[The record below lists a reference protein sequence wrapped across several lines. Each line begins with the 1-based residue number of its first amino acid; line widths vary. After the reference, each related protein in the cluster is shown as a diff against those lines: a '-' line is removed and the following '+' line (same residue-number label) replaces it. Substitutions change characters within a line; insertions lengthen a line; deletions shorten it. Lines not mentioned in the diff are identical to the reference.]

1 MKRVCNVIIL
11 KCNEWKIR
19 FRCNG
24 EIGAVGENGGGGC
37 KLDPRSDSYTSCFVP
52 PAGNW
57 AAEGWRGLIR
67 EGLGGEAAGR
77 LGFGQ
82 E

>member
-1 MKRVCNVIIL
+1 M
-11 KCNEWKIR
+11 
-19 FRCNG
+19 
-24 EIGAVGENGGGGC
+24 GENGGGGC

>member
-1 MKRVCNVIIL
+1 M
-11 KCNEWKIR
+11 
-19 FRCNG
+19 
-24 EIGAVGENGGGGC
+24 GENGGGGC

-77 LGFGQ
+77 LLGFGQ